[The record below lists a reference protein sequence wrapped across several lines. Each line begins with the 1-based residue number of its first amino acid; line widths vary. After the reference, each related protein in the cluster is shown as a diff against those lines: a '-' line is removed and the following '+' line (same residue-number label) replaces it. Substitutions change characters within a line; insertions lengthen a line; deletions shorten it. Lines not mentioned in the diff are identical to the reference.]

1 MQQRSYLIHLT
12 KYLLVGFTLTL
23 FDFLLFGY
31 FLNVLSIVYSKIFS
45 TSAAII
51 CGIFLNLKFTFRV
64 KRFNSKILLVYIFI
78 QLINLT
84 TNATLVAVLSKV
96 YINEN
101 FIWLVSTGFSTIL
114 TFALLRRFLSNE
126 IR

>member
-1 MQQRSYLIHLT
+1 MQQRRYLLNLT

-31 FLNVLSIVYSKIFS
+31 FLNALSIVYSKIFS

-64 KRFNSKILLVYIFI
+64 KKINSKIFMVYIFI
-78 QLINLT
+78 QFINLT
-84 TNATLVAVLSKV
+84 MNTTLVAALSKV
-96 YINEN
+96 YTNEN
-101 FIWLVSTGFSTIL
+101 FIWVVSTGFSTIL
-114 TFALLRRFLSNE
+114 TFTLLRRFLNNE